1 MYMYG
6 PFGIWLKKTDVN
18 LNAWRES
25 KTIIQ
30 LVNWFR
36 ALANLQKK
44 AFEAKL
50 TTPNT
55 SMYRAFAFTQ

>member
-30 LVNWFR
+30 LVNWFW
-36 ALANLQKK
+36 ALANLQK
-44 AFEAKL
+44 
-50 TTPNT
+50 NGIW
-55 SMYRAFAFTQ
+55 S